1 MYAYNAMACILSR
14 ARRNA
19 SLKALVGD
27 VLNSRCSMSPGGLG
41 FFFIKCLG
49 NAGLVEEASFVFDRS
64 TEMGL
69 CVPNEYT
76 YNCLLEA
83 ISRSNSSLVDL
94 VETRLEEMRRFG
106 FRFDKF
112 TLTPVLQAYCNAG
125 ECERAQS
132 LCWFYTKLCWRG
144 LIWCK
149 MLTILFR
156 TSLEMMSLIVSLS
169 LKDHNKASLPDLDC
183 LSSVIDRLVK
193 ANEVDNAV
201 RLLHGT
207 LFRTVLS
214 QVF

>member
-1 MYAYNAMACILSR
+1 MYPITCSTKCLTESFSR
-14 ARRNA
+14 
-19 SLKALVGD
+19 
-27 VLNSRCSMSPGGLG
+27 RCSELSLLDVSWWVR

-149 MLTILFR
+149 MLTIFYPEPLW
-156 TSLEMMSLIVSLS
+156 
-169 LKDHNKASLPDLDC
+169 K
-183 LSSVIDRLVK
+183 
-193 ANEVDNAV
+193 
-201 RLLHGT
+201 
-207 LFRTVLS
+207 
-214 QVF
+214 